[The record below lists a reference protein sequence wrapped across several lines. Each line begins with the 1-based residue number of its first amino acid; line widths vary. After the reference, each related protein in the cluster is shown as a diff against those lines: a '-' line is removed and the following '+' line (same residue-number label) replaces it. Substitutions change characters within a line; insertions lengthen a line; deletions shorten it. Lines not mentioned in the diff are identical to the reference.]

1 MTSDLTIVRGLC
13 QATTVTLVGA
23 HNESTIGP
31 VTTADRLA
39 DAAISIIAHEG
50 FDALSVRR
58 VAREAQ
64 VSGGTVQHHFPS
76 KVELTVAALDRTVQ
90 RQSVRLA
97 SVSSTGSP
105 IERLTRE
112 LCALLPTG
120 PVSTEEAVVWIAM
133 SAAVP
138 GHPFVADRRREAA
151 EQARR
156 WITSRLRRA
165 QEAGFVDASID
176 LDDASAMIEAAL
188 DGVMQQAI
196 ADNADT
202 FEDSCGRLCR
212 MVQRLLFVDG
222 A

>member
-1 MTSDLTIVRGLC
+1 MSDARNDRQV
-13 QATTVTLVGA
+13 
-23 HNESTIGP
+23 S
-31 VTTADRLA
+31 TADRLA
-39 DAAISIIAHEG
+39 DAAISIIAREG

-64 VSGGTVQHHFPS
+64 VTGGTVQHHYPS
-76 KVELTVAALDRTVQ
+76 KVELTVAALDRTVH

-97 SVSSTGSP
+97 GVASSGSP
-105 IERLTRE
+105 IDRLTRE
-112 LCALLPTG
+112 LCALLPTD

-156 WITSRLRRA
+156 WITSRIRRA
-165 QEAGFVDASID
+165 QEAGVVEASID
-176 LDDASAMIEAAL
+176 LDEASAMIEAAL
-188 DGVMQQAI
+188 DGVMQQAV
-196 ADNADT
+196 ADHAET
-202 FEDSCGRLCR
+202 IEETGGRLGR
-212 MVQRLLFVDG
+212 MVQRLLLTGG